1 MNWNYPKGLLE
12 RRTRLV
18 TDRAVEFLKAHPAVG
33 YVQNVTGSSPRV
45 GTNQARSELTV
56 ILKSWEKRKGNGME
70 IDQVMEDTR
79 KELKQYPEARVYLS
93 KPPVIPGLGTAGGFE
108 MQVEARNGA
117 TFENLVEAVDTL
129 MKYAAESK
137 AFTGLSS
144 SLQAEIPQ
152 LYFDVD
158 RDKAKFLGIP
168 MSDIFRR

>member
-1 MNWNYPKGLLE
+1 
-12 RRTRLV
+12 
-18 TDRAVEFLKAHPAVG
+18 
-33 YVQNVTGSSPRV
+33 
-45 GTNQARSELTV
+45 
-56 ILKSWEKRKGNGME
+56 ME

-93 KPPVIPGLGTAGGFE
+93 KPPVILGLGTAGGFE

-144 SLQAEIPQ
+144 SLQVRNSSADI
-152 LYFDVD
+152 L
-158 RDKAKFLGIP
+158 
-168 MSDIFRR
+168 MSTGTKPNSWVSRCPIFFRR